1 MELLIVSLI
10 FVFRD
15 LITPELEIIASA
27 IRDGRIRDMNG
38 ADPEPP
44 TDPCPEIIRA
54 LALFL
59 DWYTLARRNLFPVS
73 MAPELQRRCRA
84 MKEALKRVF
93 PEKSGEL
100 AAWNFPKFH
109 GVDHKASEIL
119 MFGSSPYTDTNIFE
133 SAHKPNV
140 KNLSGNSN
148 GKDLFM
154 TISRIH
160 NQSSILSEL
169 KHALVRQESRI
180 LRAAESSSSDSESEI
195 DCEVDDDDLL
205 IDEVTS
211 RPCEL
216 AMRMPL
222 WDMTYDLDA
231 LHREPF
237 CLGQGGRGQHRII
250 LAACKQGASGHSGKP
265 SFRYRFAEE
274 LPSLRFLGTQLA
286 HFAYEFL
293 GEQLGLDPLV
303 PEEERD
309 IARALSFLE
318 PDNDKCDIF
327 TFGGLAIRSSHHKGT
342 VRVRARPFDSFHG
355 KYPQVNAL

>member
-1 MELLIVSLI
+1 MS
-10 FVFRD
+10 
-15 LITPELEIIASA
+15 
-27 IRDGRIRDMNG
+27 DGRNSFVQYKICGEHFQVYCAIPWCFMHQATIG
-38 ADPEPP
+38 
-44 TDPCPEIIRA
+44 
-54 LALFL
+54 LFGHHIVKAAIHKIST
-59 DWYTLARRNLFPVS
+59 TLRNDKYMHITQP
-73 MAPELQRRCRA
+73 
-84 MKEALKRVF
+84 
-93 PEKSGEL
+93 
-100 AAWNFPKFH
+100 
-109 GVDHKASEIL
+109 
-119 MFGSSPYTDTNIFE
+119 
-133 SAHKPNV
+133 
-140 KNLSGNSN
+140 
-148 GKDLFM
+148 
-154 TISRIH
+154 IH